1 MESKNLWQLISFYL
15 STTLALLRHLVLH
28 ILTLNQSP
36 FIIKFMDLI
45 LSVYFRLCNLSPC
58 AVDLDDQTTI
68 HFWVTNHRRF
78 DRPSLV
84 MIHGYGGNPL
94 WQFVYQVGPLSR
106 RFNLYIPD
114 LLFFGKSHSKSPFRS
129 EFFQAKC
136 LSDGLKRIGVDRF
149 SVYAISYG
157 GFVAYRM
164 AEIRPDAVE
173 KVAIVSSG
181 LFYTD
186 EQRDQQLRTI
196 GRHPSEILVPKKP
209 DDLRLLVNLSTF
221 KQSTL
226 NWVPDFLLRQ
236 FITLMYDHCRKE
248 KIELADYLVQKKADP
263 NLHVLT
269 QETLI
274 IWGDQD
280 KVFPLEL
287 AYNLQRHLGKNSRLE
302 IIKNVGHAA
311 NLESPDELNKL
322 IFSFV
327 IGCS

>member
-1 MESKNLWQLISFYL
+1 
-15 STTLALLRHLVLH
+15 
-28 ILTLNQSP
+28 
-36 FIIKFMDLI
+36 
-45 LSVYFRLCNLSPC
+45 
-58 AVDLDDQTTI
+58 
-68 HFWVTNHRRF
+68 
-78 DRPSLV
+78 
-84 MIHGYGGNPL
+84 
-94 WQFVYQVGPLSR
+94 
-106 RFNLYIPD
+106 
-114 LLFFGKSHSKSPFRS
+114 
-129 EFFQAKC
+129 
-136 LSDGLKRIGVDRF
+136 
-149 SVYAISYG
+149 
-157 GFVAYRM
+157 M

-181 LFYTD
+181 LSFTD

-226 NWVPDFLLRQ
+226 KWVPDFLLRQ

-248 KIELADYLVQKKADP
+248 KIELADYLVKKKADP

>member
-1 MESKNLWQLISFYL
+1 MESKHLWQLISFYL

-45 LSVYFRLCNLSPC
+45 LSVYFRLCNLTPC

-94 WQFVYQVGPLSR
+94 WQFVY
-106 RFNLYIPD
+106 
-114 LLFFGKSHSKSPFRS
+114 
-129 EFFQAKC
+129 QAKC

-181 LFYTD
+181 LSFTD

-226 NWVPDFLLRQ
+226 KWVPDFLLRQ

-248 KIELADYLVQKKADP
+248 KIELADYLVKKKADP